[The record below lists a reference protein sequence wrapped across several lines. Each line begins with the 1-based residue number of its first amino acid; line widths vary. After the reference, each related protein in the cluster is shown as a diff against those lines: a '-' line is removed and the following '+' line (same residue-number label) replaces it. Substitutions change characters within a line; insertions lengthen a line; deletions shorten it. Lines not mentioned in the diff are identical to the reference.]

1 MAGLSS
7 SGVRIRRERVALAAW
22 AALAAFIIVGSAGRW
37 APYEPGL
44 WAPLLVRPRDI
55 AVNVG
60 LYVPFGVCGMLA
72 LRRRDARGIVRV
84 TIIALLFSFAV
95 ESLQLYTADRVASL
109 TDIVSACVGALAG
122 ASAAAWWV
130 SPR

>member
-1 MAGLSS
+1 MAGFSS
-7 SGVRIRRERVALAAW
+7 SGVRIRRERVALGAW
-22 AALAAFIIVGSAGRW
+22 LALALFIIIGSAGRW

-44 WAPLLVRPRDI
+44 WAPLLIRPRDI

-72 LRRRDARGIVRV
+72 LRRTDARGVWRV

-109 TDIVSACVGALAG
+109 TDIVSACVGTLAG
-122 ASAAAWWV
+122 ASAAAWWA